1 MCFRVLFAVLMT
13 GASILFQFS
22 EHLSGEIPI
31 FRFIYSLSGFILFIS
46 AVYAVL
52 LQWKHYA
59 DHYLRMFAC
68 LQILNDTLVVSAIV
82 YLTGGFSSIFNF
94 LYLLVI
100 IYSSFFLL
108 TKGSL
113 ITAAVCSLQY
123 ALLVG
128 LEYGGLLQP
137 ESIFD
142 QGMMEPFALNLAAY
156 KVLIITLACFSVSL
170 LSSILAEQNR
180 KTRKRLYA
188 MTEHV
193 KRVEQLAVVGEM
205 AAALAHEIK
214 NPLASLSGSIQLLK
228 EDTQSQPDHSHLMH
242 IALREAHRL
251 STLVGDFLQF
261 ARPKTGNMESIVL
274 QQTLSDIIE
283 MFKKHEIC
291 RERITICCQCLPEVT
306 IRMDRTH
313 FHQMI
318 WNLLTNAAEAIEGEG
333 RIDIKVK
340 QVCYH
345 RIAVEIS
352 DNGCGMT
359 SEQLDSIFFPFYTTK
374 SSGTGLGL
382 SIVHRLLESYH
393 YPLDVESQR
402 GFGSTFT
409 ILFDSEV

>member
-1 MCFRVLFAVLMT
+1 
-13 GASILFQFS
+13 
-22 EHLSGEIPI
+22 
-31 FRFIYSLSGFILFIS
+31 
-46 AVYAVL
+46 
-52 LQWKHYA
+52 
-59 DHYLRMFAC
+59 MFAC

-261 ARPKTGNMESIVL
+261 ARPKTGNIESIVL
-274 QQTLSDIIE
+274 QQTLSE
-283 MFKKHEIC
+283 
-291 RERITICCQCLPEVT
+291 CLKNMRSAGKELPFVA
-306 IRMDRTH
+306 
-313 FHQMI
+313 
-318 WNLLTNAAEAIEGEG
+318 N
-333 RIDIKVK
+333 
-340 QVCYH
+340 VCPKS
-345 RIAVEIS
+345 RFEWI
-352 DNGCGMT
+352 G
-359 SEQLDSIFFPFYTTK
+359 LIFT
-374 SSGTGLGL
+374 
-382 SIVHRLLESYH
+382 R
-393 YPLDVESQR
+393 
-402 GFGSTFT
+402 
-409 ILFDSEV
+409 

>member
-1 MCFRVLFAVLMT
+1 MNTKQLEQHYHQSLKSLMCFRVLFAVLMT

-261 ARPKTGNMESIVL
+261 ARPKTGNIESIVL
-274 QQTLSDIIE
+274 QQTLS
-283 MFKKHEIC
+283 K
-291 RERITICCQCLPEVT
+291 CLKNMRSAGKELPFVA
-306 IRMDRTH
+306 
-313 FHQMI
+313 
-318 WNLLTNAAEAIEGEG
+318 N
-333 RIDIKVK
+333 
-340 QVCYH
+340 VCPKS
-345 RIAVEIS
+345 RFEWI
-352 DNGCGMT
+352 G
-359 SEQLDSIFFPFYTTK
+359 LIFT
-374 SSGTGLGL
+374 
-382 SIVHRLLESYH
+382 R
-393 YPLDVESQR
+393 
-402 GFGSTFT
+402 
-409 ILFDSEV
+409 